1 MPYKTIDYINEYG
14 EPDSYDIW
22 EDDYGNEGHNHP
34 DTKDDSDKLDPDE
47 VQRET
52 QKKIWGTPPDTKSQ
66 NFLDQLGGLPTWF
79 INQLKTKFTKPGTDG
94 EIDWGNLLGAGA
106 GLVGAYKA
114 YQQAEAGNKPVG
126 YQGGIPSYTAIQ
138 GRAAEPMAGSSPGDG
153 HQYFTGIQFANNA
166 DPAAIPAAQATRDA
180 QLDYLNKSNVENAK
194 LAAAQ
199 RAAQQTVNPI
209 TSDKFFGNVPKAA
222 YGGLMGLA
230 HGGKPINPRGTYL
243 RGNTDG
249 MADKIPGTIDGV
261 QPARLAHGEF
271 VIPADV
277 VSHLGNGNSD
287 AGAQQLYKM
296 MEKIRMARTGNPKQ
310 GKEINPNK
318 FMPGGLAHYAMGGR
332 VQRFDG
338 TTTSTVKPAGA
349 TGTESNLSNWAGP
362 YVTDLMGKT
371 QALTGAALR
380 KPEFYKG
387 KLAAGQSDLQNK
399 AYSYAGNLSTPT
411 SIGAAANTAGNI
423 ATNLSNTSAYSPT
436 TATNQ
441 YNAPTA
447 YAPNAFTNQYNAPT
461 AYQPTTAINQYNA
474 PDAYKSV
481 GSEFGADQ
489 ANQYMNPYLQMSLQP
504 QIEEARRQ
512 SQITQMQN
520 AARMAKAG
528 SFGGGRQA
536 IMDAETQRNLGT
548 KLAEIT
554 GQGYNTA
561 FSNAQQQF
569 NADQLRKIQESQ
581 YGSTQGMTAA
591 QMQAQYGLSAEEANE
606 KSRQFAANQAM
617 NAAANR
623 AQYGLSAEQE
633 AEKSKQFGSTQGM
646 TAAANRAQYGLSAE
660 QEAEKSRQFG
670 ANYGIDAQKAGLA
683 AAQAQGQLGSMQN
696 QTSLANL
703 NTLATLGNTQQA
715 TEQAGLE
722 AAQKQFELQ
731 KADPY
736 KQLQFQQSMLQGM
749 PTTAQS
755 YNTTTNPL
763 AAAAAGGTG
772 FEDLFKSIFGDTTK
786 K

>member
-1 MPYKTIDYINEYG
+1 MPYKTVDYINENG
-14 EPDSYDIW
+14 EPDSYPIW
-22 EDDYGNEGHNHP
+22 EDDYSNEGNNHP
-34 DTKDDSDKLDPDE
+34 DTKDDSNTLDPNE
-47 VQRET
+47 VARET
-52 QKKIWGTPPDTKSQ
+52 QKQIWGAPVDDKSKS
-66 NFLDQLGGLPTWF
+66 FIDQLSGLPTWF
-79 INQLKTKFTKPGTDG
+79 QNSLKAKFTDPKTGDLNWGT
-94 EIDWGNLLGAGA
+94 LLSTGA
-106 GLVGAYKA
+106 GLVGAYQA
-114 YQQAEAGNKPVG
+114 YKQAEAGNKPTG
-126 YQGGIPSYTAIQ
+126 YQGGIPSYTAVQ
-138 GRAAEPMAGSSPGDG
+138 GRAAEPMAGSRPGAG

-166 DPAAIPAAQATRDA
+166 DTAALPAAQATRDI

-194 LAAAQ
+194 QAAVQ
-199 RAAQQTVNPI
+199 QAAKSAPM

-222 YGGLMGLA
+222 HGGIMGLA
-230 HGGKPINPRGTYL
+230 HGGMPTHPHGTYL
-243 RGNTDG
+243 RGDTDG

-296 MEKIRMARTGNPKQ
+296 MDKIRMARTGNPKQ
-310 GKEINPNK
+310 GKEINPDK
-318 FMPGGLAHYAMGGR
+318 FMPGGLAHAHYAMGGG

-338 TTTSTVKPAGA
+338 TTTSTVKPAVPATA

-362 YVTDLMGKT
+362 YVTDLLGKSSAIT
-371 QALTGAALR
+371 SKALQS
-380 KPEFYKG
+380 PDFYQG
-387 KLAAGQSDLQNK
+387 ELTAGPSDLQNK
-399 AYSYAGNLSTPT
+399 AYGYAANLSTPA
-411 SIGAAANTAGNI
+411 SIGSAANTAGNI
-423 ATNLSNTSAYSPT
+423 ATNLSNTAAYSPT
-436 TATNQ
+436 TFGNE
-441 YNAPTA
+441 
-447 YAPNAFTNQYNAPT
+447 FKAPT
-461 AYQPTTAINQYNA
+461 AYQPTTSTNQYTA

-481 GSEFGADQ
+481 GSQFGADQ

-520 AARMAKAG
+520 NKMFANAG
-528 SFGGGRQA
+528 AFGGGAQA
-536 IMDAETQRNLGT
+536 IANAETQRNLGT
-548 KLAEIT
+548 NLANIT

-561 FSNAQQQF
+561 FTNAQTQF

-581 YGSTQGMTAA
+581 YGATQGMTAA

-606 KSRQFAANQAM
+606 KSRQFAATQAM
-617 NAAANR
+617 TAAQNR
-623 AQYGLSAEQE
+623 AQYGLSGQQE
-633 AEKSKQFGSTQGM
+633 TEKSK
-646 TAAANRAQYGLSAE
+646 
-660 QEAEKSRQFG
+660 QFG

-703 NTLATLGNTQQA
+703 NTLAALGNTQQA

-763 AAAAAGGTG
+763 AAAAAGATGTS
-772 FEDLFKSIFGDTTK
+772 DLFSAIFK
-786 K
+786 P